1 MAYEYNPDS
10 NRFNL
15 PNPHRV
21 ENFIL
26 IALAAVLIG
35 CGVYALFEARDGL
48 RAGSFTA
55 FRWPFLIGIALL
67 SYGVWA
73 AVRVMRQLTFY
84 FGRDRPLGFREGQN
98 LMETIRQNAVNF
110 PVPEHP
116 TDQLLYRLV
125 PNLVFSPWRVQL
137 HARHQFNNSLVL
149 LAIGGCYIVAIIGG
163 LAADISGWVNLV
175 FFVLISAFI
184 LSPLFRSG
192 RRLMFSPVH
201 LIGLLALSILGPT
214 ALALLGADLPPPPA
228 ILNFAALN
236 AFALLTTLAINAL
249 FIAALLRMVMA
260 PARISS
266 ANYLSR
272 LSMNA
277 HPRQLVVEFDR
288 MMQELWTE
296 QIPHRVFFREEPQIE
311 GESGRFTAHVLEE
324 SQPVPSSS
332 DSLTFASALQTKEYR
347 FLTIM
352 DLFAL
357 VLGASGA
364 LYLSFSASS
373 ETAPLTGIV
382 IGLQMVLLSLYAL
395 KASNFLW
402 RRFEFTS
409 RAYWLQID
417 GNFQLSNVDYGRTL
431 DDAVKTSKRVISI
444 DDMTMR
450 LWVTD
455 LYSVSFDINEPR
467 DLIAMAGVQNEAER
481 LGQALADFAREQKV
495 FVAPTSM
502 RDAHA
507 ISQMASM
514 NASHPAAQRSLEG
527 ARAGAAITNG
537 ADDKQEKREET

>member
-1 MAYEYNPDS
+1 
-10 NRFNL
+10 
-15 PNPHRV
+15 
-21 ENFIL
+21 
-26 IALAAVLIG
+26 
-35 CGVYALFEARDGL
+35 
-48 RAGSFTA
+48 
-55 FRWPFLIGIALL
+55 
-67 SYGVWA
+67 
-73 AVRVMRQLTFY
+73 
-84 FGRDRPLGFREGQN
+84 
-98 LMETIRQNAVNF
+98 
-110 PVPEHP
+110 
-116 TDQLLYRLV
+116 
-125 PNLVFSPWRVQL
+125 
-137 HARHQFNNSLVL
+137 
-149 LAIGGCYIVAIIGG
+149 
-163 LAADISGWVNLV
+163 
-175 FFVLISAFI
+175 
-184 LSPLFRSG
+184 
-192 RRLMFSPVH
+192 MFSPVH

-249 FIAALLRMVMA
+249 FIAALVRMVMA